1 MQRPLVTADDLA
13 GPDGPAWFNEMFA
26 AAGRDDGSQV
36 ITVEAGRVG
45 TGQVGDS
52 VRFELEW
59 DTPGVGPASVVGKFP
74 SDDPQTRATARMVQT
89 YEREYGFYTEVQ
101 PLVALRTPG
110 VYHAHLDGPTGDFT
124 LIMEDL
130 RHSTQGDQLAGCS
143 LDDALAI
150 AAAAAGLHAP
160 TWPLAETCGD
170 IEWMNPPDPVTI
182 ADRAGLYRALADGF
196 IERYQTRLA
205 SEVAETVRWLG
216 PRIEAV
222 QAAVAD
228 LSRVGHCVTHND
240 FRLDNMLFGSTAGA
254 PALTTVDWQ
263 TVAGGYGPVDLA
275 YGIGSALLPDQ
286 RRAHEEAIFAQYL
299 DQWASHTA
307 SGAGLDP
314 TDDAVRAEMWNAY
327 RLGSTTGLGMAV
339 VASMIVGRTDRGDEM
354 FCVMAE
360 RHADQ
365 MDALGVFDLID

>member
-1 MQRPLVTADDLA
+1 MQRPLISADDLA

-36 ITVEAGRVG
+36 IAVDASRVG

-52 VRFELEW
+52 VRFELTW
-59 DTPGVGPASVVGKFP
+59 DTPGMSPASVVGKFP
-74 SDDPQTRATARMVQT
+74 SDDPQTRATARMIQT
-89 YEREYGFYTEVQ
+89 YEREYGFYAEVQ
-101 PLVALRTPG
+101 SRVALATPQ
-110 VYHAHLDGPTGDFT
+110 VHHVHLDPPTGDFT

-150 AAAAAGLHAP
+150 ATAAAGLHAP
-160 TWPLAETCGD
+160 TWPLSETCGD
-170 IEWMNPPDPVTI
+170 IDWMNPPDPATI

-196 IERYQTRLA
+196 IERYGSRLGPQ
-205 SEVAETVRWLG
+205 VAETVRWLG

-222 QAAVAD
+222 QAAIAQ

-240 FRLDNMLFGSTAGA
+240 FRLDNMLFANGDAA
-254 PALTTVDWQ
+254 VRLTTVDWQ
-263 TVAGGYGPVDLA
+263 TVAGGYGPVDVA
-275 YGIGSALLPDQ
+275 YGIGSALLPED
-286 RRAHEEAIFAQYL
+286 RRAHEEAIFEHYLDRWAQY
-299 DQWASHTA
+299 ASA
-307 SGAGLDP
+307 GSGLDVS
-314 TDDAVRAEMWNAY
+314 DEAVRTEMWDAY

-339 VASMIVGRTDRGDEM
+339 VASMIVGRTERGDEM